1 MYFNKKDKYFETK
14 NLKEKLQNLSLIR
27 KSIGQTQN
35 KLISINKSEYSID
48 NNEFNILDDNIV
60 TTFR

>member
-1 MYFNKKDKYFETK
+1 MYFNKKDKYFETQ